1 MCWGGEGDPM
11 AGAACVCPTC
21 VCTDVS
27 FQVAGVA
34 HFLSADGTLVRQLP
48 CVLGPVPPQLRLV
61 EEGCIAVGTW
71 PPTDT
76 HISYTSTSANCRWH
90 CTGTQI
96 HAHTPLTQLPLQ
108 TVGSTA

>member
-1 MCWGGEGDPM
+1 MCVVGGGGGGPM
-11 AGAACVCPTC
+11 AGAVCVCPTC

-27 FQVAGVA
+27 LQVAGVA
-34 HFLSADGTLVRQLP
+34 HFLSADGTLVGQLP

-90 CTGTQI
+90 CSVQVPKHI
-96 HAHTPLTQLPLQ
+96 HTHLLHIYLCKL
-108 TVGSTA
+108 